1 MTSFTIAASV
11 SCLASQHGRSGI
23 HFDGLSDTYSKLLTL
38 AFLLF
43 TYWGYRYAVLVLLLL
58 FEQSLLPREGL
69 YLNIHIKN
77 FFCLN
82 PKRSRRENGILYTYL
97 TLAMHNCIFCK

>member
-82 PKRSRRENGILYTYL
+82 PKQASMLKEGKWHTLYLSNTGH
-97 TLAMHNCIFCK
+97 A